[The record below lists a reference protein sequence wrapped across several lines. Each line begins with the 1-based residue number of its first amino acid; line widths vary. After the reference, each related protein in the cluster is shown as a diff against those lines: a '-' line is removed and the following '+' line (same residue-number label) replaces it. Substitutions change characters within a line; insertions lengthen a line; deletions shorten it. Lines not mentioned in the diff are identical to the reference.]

1 MFDSI
6 HKRIFRQIDVIRRRF
21 VQTAGLPFNEILSAE
36 FIHNIMDEEVDDYR
50 DRIFSPLITLSAF
63 LSQVL
68 SSDHSCKNAV
78 AKVIAERVAQGEA
91 PCSSNNKS
99 YCNARRRLPIS
110 LVRRLVR
117 ETGRLLH
124 LQSEDG
130 WKWKGRSV
138 MLVDGTT
145 VSMPDTPENQ
155 KMYPQP
161 EGQKEG
167 VGFPIARLVAIIS
180 LSCGAVLDVAIGP
193 YKGKETGEHALLRQI
208 LGSISAGDIILGDRY
223 YCSYF
228 LIAMLQRLGADAV
241 FQIHGSRKSD
251 FRRGKR
257 LGKKDHIV
265 TWEKPKQRPDWMDE
279 SMYRQMPDTLT
290 MREIEI
296 NGKVIT
302 TTLLNPTEVTRK
314 EIGELYTK
322 RWLIEVDF
330 RFIKTVLQMD
340 ILRCKTPDMVCKEIL
355 VHLLAYNL
363 IRTVMAQAAYR
374 YNLPPRTLSF
384 KGTLQQLNAFKD
396 TLLCADEKSLPDFYK
411 YLLEAISSQHVGD
424 RPGRS
429 EPRAVKRR
437 RKPYPLLTKP
447 REEARNEL
455 RGGGISA

>member
-1 MFDSI
+1 M
-6 HKRIFRQIDVIRRRF
+6 H
-21 VQTAGLPFNEILSAE
+21 
-36 FIHNIMDEEVDDYR
+36 
-50 DRIFSPLITLSAF
+50 
-63 LSQVL
+63 
-68 SSDHSCKNAV
+68 
-78 AKVIAERVAQGEA
+78 
-91 PCSSNNKS
+91 
-99 YCNARRRLPIS
+99 
-110 LVRRLVR
+110 

-124 LQSEDG
+124 LKSEED

-138 MLVDGTT
+138 KLVDGTT

-155 KMYPQP
+155 KIYPQP
-161 EGQKEG
+161 ESQKEG
-167 VGFPIARLVAIIS
+167 VGFPIARIVAIIS

-208 LGSISAGDIILGDRY
+208 LSSISTGDIILGDRY

-228 LIAMLQRLGADAV
+228 LIVMLRRLGADAV
-241 FQIHGSRKSD
+241 FRIHARRKSD

-265 TWEKPKQRPDWMDE
+265 IWEKPKQRPDWMSE
-279 SMYRQMPDTLT
+279 IMYCQMPNTLT
-290 MREIEI
+290 IREIKSNRKI
-296 NGKVIT
+296 IT
-302 TTLLNPTEVTRK
+302 TTLLDPKEVTKK
-314 EIGELYTK
+314 ELGELYMK
-322 RWLIEVDF
+322 RWFIEVDF

-340 ILRCKTPDMVCKEIL
+340 VLRCKTPDMVCKEIW

-363 IRTVMAQAAYR
+363 IRTVMAQAAHR

-396 TLLCADEKSLPDFYK
+396 TFLRTVKTRSSIMYGDLP
-411 YLLEAISSQHVGD
+411 EAIASHRVGN
-424 RPGRS
+424 RYRRS

-455 RGGGISA
+455 HGGGVSA

>member
-1 MFDSI
+1 
-6 HKRIFRQIDVIRRRF
+6 
-21 VQTAGLPFNEILSAE
+21 
-36 FIHNIMDEEVDDYR
+36 
-50 DRIFSPLITLSAF
+50 
-63 LSQVL
+63 
-68 SSDHSCKNAV
+68 
-78 AKVIAERVAQGEA
+78 VAQGEA

-99 YCNARRRLPIS
+99 YCNARRRLPEGF
-110 LVRRLVR
+110 VRRLVH

-124 LQSEDG
+124 LQSEEG

-138 MLVDGTT
+138 KLVDGTT

-161 EGQKEG
+161 EGQKPG
-167 VGFPIARLVAIIS
+167 VGFPIARIVAIIS

-228 LIAMLQRLGADAV
+228 LIVMLQRLGADAV

-251 FRRGKR
+251 FRRGKQ
-257 LGKKDHIV
+257 LGKKDHLV
-265 TWEKPKQRPDWMDE
+265 MWEKPKQRPTWMNE
-279 SMYRQMPDTLT
+279 SMYCQMPDTLT
-290 MREIEI
+290 IREIKI

-302 TTLLNPTEVTRK
+302 TTLLYPKEVTRK
-314 EIGELYTK
+314 EIGELYTE

-340 ILRCKTPDMVCKEIL
+340 VLRCKTPDMVCKEIW

-363 IRTVMAQAAYR
+363 IRTVMAQTAHR

-384 KGTLQQLNAFKD
+384 KGALQQLNAFKD
-396 TLLCADEKSLPDFYK
+396 TLLCADEKSLPDLYE

-429 EPRAVKRR
+429 EPRVVKRR

-455 RGGGISA
+455 RGGGVSA

>member
-6 HKRIFRQIDVIRRRF
+6 HKRIFRQIGAIRRRF
-21 VQTAGLPFNEILSAE
+21 VQTAGLPFNEILSTE
-36 FIHNIMDEEVDDYR
+36 TILNIMDEEVDAYR

-78 AKVIAERVAQGEA
+78 ALVIAERVAQGEA

-99 YCNARRRLPIS
+99 YCNARMRLPEGC
-110 LVRRLVR
+110 VRRLVR
-117 ETGRLLH
+117 ETGKLLH
-124 LQSEDG
+124 LQSEEG

-138 MLVDGTT
+138 KLVDGTT

-257 LGKKDHIV
+257 LGKNDHIV
-265 TWEKPKQRPDWMDE
+265 TWDKPKQRPDWMDE

-302 TTLLNPTEVTRK
+302 TTLLNPKEVTKK

-340 ILRCKTPDMVCKEIL
+340 ILRCKTPDMVCKEIW

-374 YNLPPRTLSF
+374 YKLPPRTLSF
-384 KGTLQQLNAFKD
+384 KGALQQSNAFKD
-396 TLLCADEKSLPDFYK
+396 TLLCADEKSLPDLYEH
-411 YLLEAISSQHVGD
+411 LLEAISSHNVGD
-424 RPGRS
+424 KPGR
-429 EPRAVKRR
+429 KC
-437 RKPYPLLTKP
+437 
-447 REEARNEL
+447 
-455 RGGGISA
+455 SACRQTPA

>member
-1 MFDSI
+1 
-6 HKRIFRQIDVIRRRF
+6 
-21 VQTAGLPFNEILSAE
+21 
-36 FIHNIMDEEVDDYR
+36 
-50 DRIFSPLITLSAF
+50 
-63 LSQVL
+63 LSQAL
-68 SSDHSCKNAV
+68 SSDHSCQNAV
-78 AKVIAERVAQGEA
+78 AKVIAERVAQGEP
-91 PCSSNNKS
+91 PCSSNTKS
-99 YCNARRRLPIS
+99 YCKARLRLPES
-110 LVRRLVR
+110 LIRRLVR
-117 ETGRLLH
+117 ETGKLLH
-124 LQSEDG
+124 LKSEED

-138 MLVDGTT
+138 KLVDGTT

-155 KMYPQP
+155 KTYPQP
-161 EGQKEG
+161 EGQKPG

-208 LGSISAGDIILGDRY
+208 LGSISAGDIMLGDRY

-228 LIAMLQRLGADAV
+228 LIVILQRLGADAV

-251 FRRGKR
+251 FRRGKH

-265 TWEKPKQRPDWMDE
+265 IWEKPKQLPNWMNE
-279 SMYRQMPDTLT
+279 SMYCQMPDTLT
-290 MREIEI
+290 IREIKI

-302 TTLLNPTEVTRK
+302 TTFLNPKEVTRN

-340 ILRCKTPDMVCKEIL
+340 ILRCKTPDMVRKEIW

-363 IRTVMAQAAYR
+363 IRTIMAQAAHR

-384 KGTLQQLNAFKD
+384 KGTLQQLNAFKE
-396 TLLCADEKSLPDFYK
+396 TFLRTTEKRLSIVCGHLLK
-411 YLLEAISSQHVGD
+411 AIVSHRVGN

-455 RGGGISA
+455 RGGGICLR

>member
-1 MFDSI
+1 MFDYI
-6 HKRIFRQIDVIRRRF
+6 HKQISRQMDALRRRF
-21 VQTAGLPFNEILSAE
+21 AQTEGLPFSDVLSDE
-36 FIHNIMDEEVDDYR
+36 TIQNIIEEEVSSYR
-50 DRIFSPLITLSAF
+50 NRIFPPIVTLCAF

-68 SSDHSCKNAV
+68 SSDHSCQNAV
-78 AKVIAERVAQGEA
+78 AKVLAERVAQGEP
-91 PCSSNNKS
+91 PCSSNTKS
-99 YCNARRRLPIS
+99 YCNARLRLPVR
-110 LVRRLVR
+110 LVKRLVR

-124 LQSEDG
+124 LKSEEG

-155 KMYPQP
+155 KTYPQP
-161 EGQKEG
+161 ESQKEG
-167 VGFPIARLVAIIS
+167 VGFPIARIVAIIS

-193 YKGKETGEHALLRQI
+193 YKGKETGEHSLLRQI

-241 FQIHGSRKSD
+241 FQIHSGRKSD

-257 LGKKDHIV
+257 LGKNDHIV
-265 TWEKPKQRPDWMDE
+265 IWEKPKQRPAWMNE

-290 MREIEI
+290 IREIKI
-296 NGKVIT
+296 NKKVIT
-302 TTLLNPTEVTRK
+302 TTLLDPKEVTK
-314 EIGELYTK
+314 NELGKLYTK

-340 ILRCKTPDMVCKEIL
+340 VLSCKTPDMVCKEIW

-384 KGTLQQLNAFKD
+384 KGTLQQLNAFKG
-396 TLLCADEKSLPDFYK
+396 TFLRTAKTRLSIMYG
-411 YLLEAISSQHVGD
+411 YLLEVIASHRVGN
-424 RPGRS
+424 RSRRS

-455 RGGGISA
+455 RRGGASA

>member
-1 MFDSI
+1 
-6 HKRIFRQIDVIRRRF
+6 
-21 VQTAGLPFNEILSAE
+21 E
-36 FIHNIMDEEVDDYR
+36 
-50 DRIFSPLITLSAF
+50 
-63 LSQVL
+63 
-68 SSDHSCKNAV
+68 
-78 AKVIAERVAQGEA
+78 QGKP
-91 PCSSNNKS
+91 PCSTNTKS
-99 YCNARRRLPIS
+99 YCEARLRLPIS

-124 LQSEDG
+124 LKSEEG
-130 WKWKGRSV
+130 WTWKGRSV
-138 MLVDGTT
+138 KLVDGTT

-155 KMYPQP
+155 KIYPQP
-161 EGQKEG
+161 ESQKEG

-180 LSCGAVLDVAIGP
+180 LSCGAVLDIAIGP

-241 FQIHGSRKSD
+241 FQIHGGRKSD
-251 FRRGKR
+251 FRRGKK
-257 LGKKDHIV
+257 LGKKDHLVI
-265 TWEKPKQRPDWMDE
+265 WEKPKQRPDWMGE
-279 SMYRQMPDTLT
+279 IMYCQMPDTLAI
-290 MREIEI
+290 REIKI
-296 NGKVIT
+296 NKKVIT
-302 TTLLNPTEVTRK
+302 TTLLNPKEVTRK
-314 EIGELYTK
+314 ELGKLYTK

-340 ILRCKTPDMVCKEIL
+340 VLRCKTPDMVCKEIW

-363 IRTVMAQAAYR
+363 IRMVMAQAAYR

-384 KGTLQQLNAFKD
+384 KGTLQQLNAFKGAFLR
-396 TLLCADEKSLPDFYK
+396 TAKTRLSIMYG
-411 YLLEAISSQHVGD
+411 YLLEAIASHRVGN
-424 RPGRS
+424 RSRRS

-455 RGGGISA
+455 RRGGASA

>member
-6 HKRIFRQIDVIRRRF
+6 RKRISHQINALRRRF
-21 VQTAGLPFNEILSAE
+21 AQTEGLPFNEILSTE
-36 FIHNIMDEEVDDYR
+36 TIRNIMDEEVDAYR

-68 SSDHSCKNAV
+68 SSDHSCNNAV

-99 YCNARRRLPIS
+99 YCKARMRLPES

-124 LQSEDG
+124 LQSEEG

-161 EGQKEG
+161 EGQKPG

-180 LSCGAVLDVAIGP
+180 LSCGAVIDVAIGP

-241 FQIHGSRKSD
+241 FRIHGSRKSD

-290 MREIEI
+290 MREIKI

-302 TTLLNPTEVTRK
+302 TTLLNPKEVTRK

-340 ILRCKTPDMVCKEIL
+340 ILRCKTPDMVCKEIW

-363 IRTVMAQAAYR
+363 IRTVMAQAAHH

-384 KGTLQQLNAFKD
+384 KGALQQLNAFKD
-396 TLLCADEKSLPDFYK
+396 TILRADEESLPSLYEHILK
-411 YLLEAISSQHVGD
+411 AIVSHRVGN

-447 REEARNEL
+447 RKEARNEL
-455 RGGGISA
+455 RGGGVSA

>member
-1 MFDSI
+1 
-6 HKRIFRQIDVIRRRF
+6 
-21 VQTAGLPFNEILSAE
+21 
-36 FIHNIMDEEVDDYR
+36 
-50 DRIFSPLITLSAF
+50 
-63 LSQVL
+63 VL
-68 SSDHSCKNAV
+68 
-78 AKVIAERVAQGEA
+78 AERVAQGEP
-91 PCSSNNKS
+91 PCSSNTKS
-99 YCNARRRLPIS
+99 YCNARLRLPER

-124 LQSEDG
+124 LKSEKD

-138 MLVDGTT
+138 KLVDGTT

-161 EGQKEG
+161 ESQKEG

-228 LIAMLQRLGADAV
+228 LIVMLQQLGADAV
-241 FQIHGSRKSD
+241 FQIHARRKSD

-257 LGKKDHIV
+257 LGKKDHTVI
-265 TWEKPKQRPDWMDE
+265 WEKPKQRPNWMAE
-279 SMYRQMPDTLT
+279 IVYCQMPDTLT
-290 MREIEI
+290 IREIKS

-302 TTLLNPTEVTRK
+302 TTLIDPKEVTRK
-314 EIGELYTK
+314 ELGELYTK
-322 RWLIEVDF
+322 RWFIEVDF

-340 ILRCKTPDMVCKEIL
+340 VLRCKTPEMVCKEIW

-363 IRTVMAQAAYR
+363 IRTVMAQAAHR
-374 YNLPPRTLSF
+374 YDVSPRTLSF
-384 KGTLQQLNAFKD
+384 KGTLQQLNAFKK
-396 TLLCADEKSLPDFYK
+396 TFLHTAEKRLPIMY
-411 YLLEAISSQHVGD
+411 
-424 RPGRS
+424 

-455 RGGGISA
+455 CGGGTSA

>member
-1 MFDSI
+1 
-6 HKRIFRQIDVIRRRF
+6 
-21 VQTAGLPFNEILSAE
+21 
-36 FIHNIMDEEVDDYR
+36 
-50 DRIFSPLITLSAF
+50 
-63 LSQVL
+63 
-68 SSDHSCKNAV
+68 
-78 AKVIAERVAQGEA
+78 
-91 PCSSNNKS
+91 
-99 YCNARRRLPIS
+99 
-110 LVRRLVR
+110 
-117 ETGRLLH
+117 
-124 LQSEDG
+124 
-130 WKWKGRSV
+130 

>member
-6 HKRIFRQIDVIRRRF
+6 RQRISHQINALKRRF
-21 VQTAGLPFNEILSAE
+21 AQTEGLPFSDVLPDETIRT
-36 FIHNIMDEEVDDYR
+36 IMDEEVGSYR

-63 LSQVL
+63 LSQAL
-68 SSDHSCKNAV
+68 SSDPSCRNAV
-78 AKVIAERVAQGEA
+78 AKVLAERVAQGKP
-91 PCSSNNKS
+91 PCSSNTKS
-99 YCNARRRLPIS
+99 YCEARLRLPTS

-124 LQSEDG
+124 LKSEEG

-138 MLVDGTT
+138 KLVDGTT

-193 YKGKETGEHALLRQI
+193 HKGKETGEHALLRQI

-228 LIAMLQRLGADAV
+228 LIVMLQRLGADSV

-251 FRRGKR
+251 FRRGKH

-265 TWEKPKQRPDWMDE
+265 IWEKPKQRPAWMNE

-290 MREIEI
+290 IREIKI
-296 NGKVIT
+296 TGKVIT
-302 TTLLNPTEVTRK
+302 TTLLYPKEVTRK
-314 EIGELYTK
+314 EIGELYME

-340 ILRCKTPDMVCKEIL
+340 VLRCKTPDMVCKEIW

-363 IRTVMAQAAYR
+363 IRTVMAQAAHR

-396 TLLCADEKSLPDFYK
+396 TFLRTAEKSLPIVYG
-411 YLLEAISSQHVGD
+411 YLLEGIISHRVGN

-455 RGGGISA
+455 RGGGVSA

>member
-1 MFDSI
+1 M
-6 HKRIFRQIDVIRRRF
+6 
-21 VQTAGLPFNEILSAE
+21 L
-36 FIHNIMDEEVDDYR
+36 
-50 DRIFSPLITLSAF
+50 
-63 LSQVL
+63 
-68 SSDHSCKNAV
+68 
-78 AKVIAERVAQGEA
+78 AERVAQGEP
-91 PCSSNNKS
+91 PCSSNTKS
-99 YCNARRRLPIS
+99 YCNARLRLPVR
-110 LVRRLVR
+110 LVKRLVR

-124 LQSEDG
+124 LKSEEA

-155 KMYPQP
+155 KIYPQP
-161 EGQKEG
+161 ESQKEG

-228 LIAMLQRLGADAV
+228 LIVMLQQLGADAV
-241 FQIHGSRKSD
+241 FQIHARRKSD

-257 LGKKDHIV
+257 LGKKDHTVI
-265 TWEKPKQRPDWMDE
+265 WKKPKQRPDWMSE
-279 SMYRQMPDTLT
+279 IMYCQMPDTLT
-290 MREIEI
+290 IREIKSNRKI
-296 NGKVIT
+296 IT
-302 TTLLNPTEVTRK
+302 TTLLDPKEVTRK
-314 EIGELYTK
+314 ELGELYTK
-322 RWLIEVDF
+322 RWFIEVDF

-340 ILRCKTPDMVCKEIL
+340 VLRCKTPDMVCKEIW

-384 KGTLQQLNAFKD
+384 KGTLQQLNAFKE
-396 TLLCADEKSLPDFYK
+396 TFLHTAEKRLSIMYG
-411 YLLEAISSQHVGD
+411 YLLEAIASHRVGN
-424 RPGRS
+424 RSRRS

-455 RGGGISA
+455 RRGGASA

>member
-1 MFDSI
+1 
-6 HKRIFRQIDVIRRRF
+6 
-21 VQTAGLPFNEILSAE
+21 
-36 FIHNIMDEEVDDYR
+36 MDDEVGSYR
-50 DRIFSPLITLSAF
+50 DRIYSPLITLSAF

-68 SSDHSCKNAV
+68 SSDHSCRNAV
-78 AKVIAERVAQGEA
+78 AKVLAERVAQGEP
-91 PCSSNNKS
+91 PCSSNTKS
-99 YCNARRRLPIS
+99 YCKARLRLPER

-124 LQSEDG
+124 LKSEED

-138 MLVDGTT
+138 KLVDGTT

-208 LGSISAGDIILGDRY
+208 LSSISTGDIILGDRY

-228 LIAMLQRLGADAV
+228 LIVMLQWLGVDSV
-241 FQIHGSRKSD
+241 FQIHARRKSD
-251 FRRGKR
+251 FRRGKH

-265 TWEKPKQRPDWMDE
+265 IWEKPKQRPNWMNE

-290 MREIEI
+290 IREIKI
-296 NGKVIT
+296 NRKVII
-302 TTLLNPTEVTRK
+302 TTLLDPKEVTGE

-330 RFIKTVLQMD
+330 SFIKTVLQMD
-340 ILRCKTPDMVCKEIL
+340 VLRCKTPDMVRKEIW

-363 IRTVMAQAAYR
+363 IRTVMAQTAHR

-384 KGTLQQLNAFKD
+384 KGTLQQLNAFKERFLR
-396 TLLCADEKSLPDFYK
+396 TAEKRLFTMCGHLLK
-411 YLLEAISSQHVGD
+411 AIASHRVGN

-455 RGGGISA
+455 RGGGVSA